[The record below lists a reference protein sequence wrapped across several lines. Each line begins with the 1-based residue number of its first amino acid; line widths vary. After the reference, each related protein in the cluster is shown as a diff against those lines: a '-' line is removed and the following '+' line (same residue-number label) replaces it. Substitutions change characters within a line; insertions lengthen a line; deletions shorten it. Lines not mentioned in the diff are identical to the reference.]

1 MESHGDELASSFRT
15 QSIFELGRLSPS
27 HLQKAWMGCRDWKG
41 LILTWRRN
49 CLGKRQGRRRK
60 DLFLLLADVL
70 RITRTCS
77 ARTCNPIVDFPL
89 LPTIVIPLSTSHY
102 CRPSIL
108 PPRHP
113 IVDFPSLS
121 INIPLLTSH
130 RCPSI
135 DCLPPR
141 RSHGRLPIVVD
152 FPWQPLSTSIELY

>member
-89 LPTIVIPLSTSHY
+89 LPSIDCLPL
-102 CRPSIL
+102 
-108 PPRHP
+108 P
-113 IVDFPSLS
+113 IIADHRFYHRD
-121 INIPLLTSH
+121 IPLLTSH